1 MICHLACLNCR
12 SSANTGT
19 MSVAST
25 LTRPRSEP
33 PSNSNTIARSNGAF
47 RDDKYDE
54 RGDNSYPS
62 SGTLPIQR
70 PLYQQVSLC
79 SQHLFCVV
87 CFSLYLCKKNLHV
100 KLTSLKQV
108 HPVQCVTPLLLQQEE
123 FRNNVSHQP
132 SPNYNRYGVNTTN
145 SDLYSSRSYPN
156 GSYRQSSYHQ
166 ERSHTPNYPDD
177 NSDYP
182 NLLQNS
188 HNFSQSQEGLIMVNA
203 SILLWVWLT
212 EFKLCCIV

>member
-1 MICHLACLNCR
+1 MTSMMNGVI
-12 SSANTGT
+12 
-19 MSVAST
+19 T
-25 LTRPRSEP
+25 LTLVLVHSPFNDLFTNRLASVP
-33 PSNSNTIARSNGAF
+33 NTCSVLF
-47 RDDKYDE
+47 
-54 RGDNSYPS
+54 
-62 SGTLPIQR
+62 
-70 PLYQQVSLC
+70 VSHC
-79 SQHLFCVV
+79 TFV
-87 CFSLYLCKKNLHV
+87 KNLHV
-100 KLTSLKQV
+100 KLTSLKHV
-108 HPVQCVTPLLLQQEE
+108 HPVQRVTPLLLQQEE
-123 FRNNVSHQP
+123 FRHNVSHQP